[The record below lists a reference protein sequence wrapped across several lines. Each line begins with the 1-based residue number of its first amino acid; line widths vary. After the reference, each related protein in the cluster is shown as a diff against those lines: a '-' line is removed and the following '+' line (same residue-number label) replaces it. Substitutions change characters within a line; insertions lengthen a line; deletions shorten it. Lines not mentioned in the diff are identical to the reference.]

1 MSENKPL
8 FLDLDADNP
17 ETTEIESLCM
27 QCHENGYTRL
37 LLTKIPF
44 YKEVVLM
51 SFSCDHCGYQNNEIQ
66 SSGQVA
72 EKGIKITVIIKHLN
86 DLNRQVVKSDYTSFK
101 IKELDFE
108 VPPKSQKG
116 EVTTVEGILTRCIT
130 GLEQDQVL
138 RRIQHPEAAEQID
151 AFIKKLEELKELEN
165 PFTLYLE
172 DISGNCHVENPHAPN
187 RDPEMSVTHFVRTN
201 DQNHELGFYSN
212 GEIHGEG
219 VVDKK
224 DPSGVLH
231 PIAEDEFQLEN
242 FHGEVM
248 QFATNCSNCGSPCE
262 TNMKMTDIPHF
273 KEVIIMATVCDAC
286 GHKTNEVKSGGGVE
300 LQGLRLEITVKSI
313 DDFSRDVLKSD
324 TCSLSIPELE
334 LEVGGW
340 ALGGRFTTVEG
351 ILSAIRDQLANPS
364 YSHLVGDSQRPESKE
379 KLNNF
384 LVKFDEI
391 TEGKREVTLILDDPA
406 GNSYVQSMRDDDL
419 PDDQLKII
427 KYDRTFEQ
435 NEELGLNDMKTE
447 NY

>member
-8 FLDLDADNP
+8 FLDINADNP

-27 QCHENGYTRL
+27 HCHENGYTRI

-72 EKGIKITVIIKHLN
+72 EKGIKITVKIKDHS

-101 IKELDFE
+101 IVELDFE
-108 VPPKSQKG
+108 VPSKSQKG
-116 EVTTVEGILTRCIT
+116 EVTTVEGILSRSIA

-151 AFIKKLEELKELEN
+151 NFIEKLEALKVLKT

-187 RDPEMSVTHFVRTN
+187 KDPQSSIIHFQRNN
-201 DQNHELGFYSN
+201 DQNHELGFYSSE
-212 GEIHGEG
+212 EINADASNSTKGA
-219 VVDKK
+219 
-224 DPSGVLH
+224 SGILH
-231 PIAEDEFQLEN
+231 AIVEDEYPLEN

-262 TNMKMTDIPHF
+262 TNMKLTDVPHF
-273 KEVIIMATVCDAC
+273 KEVVIMATVCDAC
-286 GHKTNEVKSGGGVE
+286 GHKTNEVKGGGGIE
-300 LQGLRLEITVKSI
+300 AQGVKLEITIKSKN
-313 DDFSRDVLKSD
+313 DFSRDVLKSD

-334 LEVGGW
+334 LEVGAW
-340 ALGGRFTTVEG
+340 ALSGRFTTVEG
-351 ILSAIRDQLANPS
+351 ILEAIRDQLVNPS
-364 YSHLVGDSQRPESKE
+364 FNQFFGDSERPERKQQ
-379 KLNNF
+379 LDTF

-391 TEGKREVTLILDDPA
+391 RDGKKEITLILNDPA

-427 KYDRTFEQ
+427 RYDRTFDQ